1 MSVRIVRISLLYTT
15 VPSLHS
21 VPVSVR
27 DQIDSRREAL
37 RIRRRVLRE
46 ALQAVKDEQQRQSEN
61 EKLATAER

>member
-1 MSVRIVRISLLYTT
+1 MSVRIVGISLLYTA

-21 VPVSVR
+21 LPVSVR